1 MHPCTGSGRTYSSR
15 ICKVQK
21 ETNQR
26 AAGKALAEQGRPPA
40 EIARFTLETV
50 ASAVRRATDAARKRW
65 PGLPVLCSGGVA
77 SSRLLRTVMSDA
89 AFAGPQYST
98 DNAMGAAILAWR
110 SLRQEAEA

>member
-1 MHPCTGSGRTYSSR
+1 MEN
-15 ICKVQK
+15 K
-21 ETNQR
+21 
-26 AAGKALAEQGRPPA
+26 GKALAEQGRPPA